1 MQKVPL
7 PQRVADH
14 LEQALQ
20 GTRLEVVVGNVPA
33 SSLKKAEDL
42 LGTCLRDAAAMQARI
57 EGSLACLDVTYRDGE
72 KRFFPIRVEEARS
85 LMDEQLKESRILIDV
100 GSGIIINQCH
110 QTGEVVATP
119 KCGAADAFLALVRR
133 G

>member
-7 PQRVADH
+7 PLRVAAE
-14 LEQALQ
+14 LEEVLAS
-20 GTRLEVVVGNVPA
+20 TRLEIVTGTVPVTRLREA
-33 SSLKKAEDL
+33 EELLK
-42 LGTCLRDAAAMQARI
+42 TCLRGASALQARI
-57 EGSLACLDVTYRDGE
+57 EGSLACLVVTFGDGE
-72 KRFFPIRVEEARS
+72 KRFFPVRVEEARS

-119 KCGAADAFLALVRR
+119 KCDAADAFLALVSR